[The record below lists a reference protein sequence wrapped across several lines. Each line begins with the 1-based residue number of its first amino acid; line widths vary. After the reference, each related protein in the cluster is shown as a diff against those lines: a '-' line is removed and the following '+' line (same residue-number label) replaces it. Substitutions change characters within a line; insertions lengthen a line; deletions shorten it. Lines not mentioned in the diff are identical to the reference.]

1 MAEIFYYDGEW
12 LDQNPRL
19 TGPMDHAFWMSSVV
33 FDGARA
39 FDRLA
44 PDLDRHCARV
54 VDSAGRMMLKPKLS
68 GAEVTE
74 LCRQAVLKFPKE
86 SELYIRPMFFA
97 RAGFLTPDADSTEF
111 VLAVYEQPLPGFKG
125 FTACRSSHRRPARD
139 MAPTD
144 AKASCLYPNVA
155 RVLAEANGRGFDNA
169 VVLDAASNVAEFATA
184 NLWFAKDG
192 VAITPVPNGTF
203 LNGITRQRVITLLR
217 EAGVEVQERAITF
230 DEVMGADEIFSSG
243 NFGKVMPITRIEH
256 RDLQPGPVFNRAKEL
271 YFKFAEASPVAT

>member
-1 MAEIFYYDGEW
+1 MAEIFYYDGVW
-12 LDQNPRL
+12 LDENPRL

-39 FDRLA
+39 FNGLA
-44 PDLDRHCARV
+44 PDLDRHCARIIV
-54 VDSAGRMMLKPKLS
+54 SAGRMMLKPKLS
-68 GAEVTE
+68 AEQVTE
-74 LCRQAVLKFPKE
+74 LCRQAIRKFPKE
-86 SELYIRPMFFA
+86 VELYIRPMFFA
-97 RAGFLTPDADSTEF
+97 RSGFLTPDADSTEF
-111 VLAVYEQPLPGFKG
+111 VLAVYEQALPGFNG

-155 RVLAEANGRGFDNA
+155 RILAEANGRGFDNA

-184 NLWFAKDG
+184 NLWIAKDG

-217 EAGVEVQERAITF
+217 EAGVEVRERAITF
-230 DEVMGADEIFSSG
+230 DEVMGADEVFSSG
-243 NFGKVMPITRIEH
+243 NYGKVMPVTRVEE
-256 RDLQPGPVFNRAKEL
+256 RDFQPGPIFNQAKEL
-271 YFKFAEASPVAT
+271 YFKFAESSSVV